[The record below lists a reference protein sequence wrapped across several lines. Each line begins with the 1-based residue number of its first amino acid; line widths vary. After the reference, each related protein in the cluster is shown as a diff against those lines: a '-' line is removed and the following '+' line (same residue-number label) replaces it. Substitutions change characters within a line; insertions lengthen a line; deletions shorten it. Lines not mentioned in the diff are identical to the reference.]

1 MKKQSSFRIYNRFKT
16 GSKFRAKLILA
27 DEVTIKNISFGGIL
41 LETTKRLNINTT
53 YRIQIVSSDN
63 NETLTPKGT
72 VVRAALK
79 GQINT
84 GLNFLPLYTVA
95 FKFIELEERE
105 KRFLD
110 KIISEIADNTIFT
123 QEYINMLQANDADAE
138 EVKKLSRP

>member
-53 YRIQIVSSDN
+53 YKIQLVSPDN
-63 NETLTPKGT
+63 ASITPKGA
-72 VVRAALK
+72 VVRESLS
-79 GQINT
+79 GQINN
-84 GLNFLPLYTVA
+84 GVKSLPLYTVA
-95 FKFIELEERE
+95 FKFAALDESE

-110 KIISEIADNTIFT
+110 KLLSEIADNTIFT
-123 QEYINMLQANDADAE
+123 QDYMDRLQAGEDDAE
-138 EVKKLSRP
+138 